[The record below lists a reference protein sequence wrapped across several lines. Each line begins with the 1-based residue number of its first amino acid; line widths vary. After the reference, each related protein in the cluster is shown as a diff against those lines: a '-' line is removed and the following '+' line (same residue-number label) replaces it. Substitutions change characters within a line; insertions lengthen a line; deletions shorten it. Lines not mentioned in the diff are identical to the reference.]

1 MIKDLENVTVLWEEL
16 WLSTLQE
23 LHAGSQD
30 VDLEDFLHMIF
41 YGPIMYLQVHKHNT
55 FPECE
60 VEFCVISPLQKWIQS

>member
-30 VDLEDFLHMIF
+30 VDLEDFLQL
-41 YGPIMYLQVHKHNT
+41 YLLRSYHVSATAQT
-55 FPECE
+55 
-60 VEFCVISPLQKWIQS
+60 